1 LLRADIQT
9 TPLQSQ
15 ACAAIVAALRGENSV
30 ARRSNDPSRVRE
42 KILKQATEEFARIGF
57 EGARVDRI
65 AERSRVSKNMLYYYF
80 KSKEGLFVAALE
92 RMYQSLRDQQKDL
105 VVRASDPVAAMAQLV
120 HHTFHALKDNPSAIR
135 LMNEENKH
143 RAKYIRKSDRM
154 RDLYNPLVETIR
166 FILDRGVKDGTFRPG
181 LDPTIVYLTLS
192 SLCYHY
198 LSNQFTLE
206 IALDRDLGSEEAQQ
220 QWLDHVSGLVL
231 LYCLTPATAISRRKP
246 RRETPKRVAAPPPLL
261 VLQQK

>member
-1 LLRADIQT
+1 M
-9 TPLQSQ
+9 
-15 ACAAIVAALRGENSV
+15 

-92 RMYQSLRDQQKDL
+92 RMYQLLRDQQKDL
-105 VVRASDPVAAMAQLV
+105 SVRASDPVAAIEQLV
-120 HHTFHALKDNPSAIR
+120 HHTFYAFKSNPSAIR

-143 RAKYIRKSDRM
+143 RGKYIRKSGRM

-166 FILDRGVKDGTFRPG
+166 FILDRGLKGGTFRPG

-206 IALDRDLGSEEAQQ
+206 IALDRDLGSEDAQQ
-220 QWLDHVSGLVL
+220 RWLDHVSGLVL
-231 LYCLTPATAISRRKP
+231 LYCLSTPAAKSPNKASRAML
-246 RRETPKRVAAPPPLL
+246 KRPAAEPPQLY
-261 VLQQK
+261 LQQK

>member
-1 LLRADIQT
+1 MENFG
-9 TPLQSQ
+9 
-15 ACAAIVAALRGENSV
+15 VAP
-30 ARRSNDPSRVRE
+30 RSSDPVRVRE

-57 EGARVDRI
+57 EGACVDRI
-65 AERSRVSKNMLYYYF
+65 GARCRVSKNMLYYYF

-92 RMYQSLRDQQKDL
+92 QMYQDLREQQKDL
-105 VVRASDPVAAMAQLV
+105 SVRASDPVAAMGQLV
-120 HHTFHALKDNPSAIR
+120 HHTFYAFRNNPSAIR

-143 RAKYIRKSDRM
+143 RGKYIRKSGRM

-166 FILDRGVKDGTFRPG
+166 FVLDRGLEDGTFRPN

-206 IALDRDLGSEEAQQ
+206 IALNRDLGSEKARKN
-220 QWLDHVSGLVL
+220 WLDHVVNVVL
-231 LYCLTPATAISRRKP
+231 LYCVSDPTAMISKKP
-246 RRETPKRVAAPPPLL
+246 TLRVVAG
-261 VLQQK
+261 

>member
-1 LLRADIQT
+1 MA
-9 TPLQSQ
+9 P
-15 ACAAIVAALRGENSV
+15 
-30 ARRSNDPSRVRE
+30 RSSDPARVRE

-65 AERSRVSKNMLYYYF
+65 AERCRLSKNMLYYYF

-92 RMYQSLRDQQKDL
+92 RMYQGLRDQQKDL
-105 VVRASDPVAAMAQLV
+105 SVRESDPVAAMQQLV
-120 HHTFHALKDNPSAIR
+120 HHTFFAFKDNPSAIR

-143 RAKYIRKSDRM
+143 RGKYIRKSARM

-166 FILDRGVKDGTFRPG
+166 FILEGGVKDGIFKTD

-198 LSNQFTLE
+198 LSNQYTLE
-206 IALDRDLGSEEAQQ
+206 IALDRDLGSDAAQKL
-220 QWLDHVSGLVL
+220 WLDHVSGLVL
-231 LYCLTPATAISRRKP
+231 LYCLAPRPATRKKSQ
-246 RRETPKRVAAPPPLL
+246 REMVAG
-261 VLQQK
+261 